1 MRVVLSLLLGSV
13 VMFLLVSLLLA
24 VLSYLL
30 PGFINALPW
39 IGVVVVFGGA
49 LAIITWMCGIWGVP
63 ARRRHNIKR

>member
-13 VMFLLVSLLLA
+13 VVFLLVSLLLA

-49 LAIITWMCGIWGVP
+49 FAMIAWMGGMWGGSTKY
-63 ARRRHNIKR
+63 RSDIER